1 MRIQEIT
8 APSFRKYGKILR
20 SYDVSGLL
28 EEMKH
33 TPLPDNDVI
42 YVPSDQDMEQL
53 PAAEEFKNRA
63 YGGLPIQIG
72 YCNGNNRSLNAV
84 EYHRDS
90 EINVAATDLI
100 LLLGMQ
106 QDIADDSTYET
117 SKLEAFLLPA
127 GTAAELYA
135 TTLHYAPISVSG
147 ENFRC
152 VVVLPRGTNTDI
164 DFLLEAE
171 GEDRLMTAK
180 NKWLIAH
187 PDAGIKGAFCGLK
200 GDNITL

>member
-90 EINVAATDLI
+90 EINVAVTDLI

-106 QDIADDSTYET
+106 QDIADDFN
-117 SKLEAFLLPA
+117 L
-127 GTAAELYA
+127 
-135 TTLHYAPISVSG
+135 
-147 ENFRC
+147 
-152 VVVLPRGTNTDI
+152 
-164 DFLLEAE
+164 
-171 GEDRLMTAK
+171 
-180 NKWLIAH
+180 
-187 PDAGIKGAFCGLK
+187 
-200 GDNITL
+200 

>member
-8 APSFRKYGKILR
+8 ASSFRKYGKILH

-53 PAAEEFKNRA
+53 PVAEELKNMA

-90 EINVAATDLI
+90 EINIAVTDLI

-106 QDIADDSTYET
+106 QDITDDFIYET
-117 SKLEAFLLPA
+117 SKMEAFLLPA
-127 GTAAELYA
+127 GTAVELYA

-152 VVVLPRGTNTDI
+152 VVVLPKGTNTDI
-164 DFLLEAE
+164 DFPLIDDAE
-171 GEDRLMTAK
+171 NRLMAAK

-187 PDAGIKGAFCGLK
+187 ADAHIEGAFCGLK

>member
-1 MRIQEIT
+1 M
-8 APSFRKYGKILR
+8 
-20 SYDVSGLL
+20 
-28 EEMKH
+28 
-33 TPLPDNDVI
+33 
-42 YVPSDQDMEQL
+42 
-53 PAAEEFKNRA
+53 
-63 YGGLPIQIG
+63 
-72 YCNGNNRSLNAV
+72 
-84 EYHRDS
+84 
-90 EINVAATDLI
+90 
-100 LLLGMQ
+100 
-106 QDIADDSTYET
+106 
-117 SKLEAFLLPA
+117 EAFLLPA

-164 DFLLEAE
+164 DFPLQAE
-171 GEDRLMTAK
+171 GEDRLMAAK

>member
-90 EINVAATDLI
+90 EINVAVTDLI

-106 QDIADDSTYET
+106 QDIADDLTYET
-117 SKLEAFLLPA
+117 SKMEAFLLPA

-164 DFLLEAE
+164 DFPLQAE
-171 GEDRLMTAK
+171 GEDRLMAAK